1 MHAVNAESRVGIRPA
16 NFSAGVYT
24 ESMRHLVL
32 ALMIVLLPL
41 RGWAGDAMVTQ
52 TASAVISTETGFS
65 HAYETLD
72 RTSFNDQ
79 NQTLVAA
86 PATPDCHEQV
96 ASHQETD
103 QTASNDHCGTCLAC
117 QACHTVGVLSS
128 PLEVSASF
136 TSPSLRPSRAVAFT
150 SAASALGQKPPIS

>member
-1 MHAVNAESRVGIRPA
+1 
-16 NFSAGVYT
+16 
-24 ESMRHLVL
+24 MRHLVL

-52 TASAVISTETGFS
+52 TASAVLATETAAS
-65 HAYETLD
+65 HAHETLD
-72 RTSFNDQ
+72 RISIDDQ
-79 NQTLVAA
+79 NQTLAAA
-86 PATPDCHEQV
+86 PAKLDCHVQV

-117 QACHTVGVLSS
+117 QACHTVAVLSS

-136 TSPSLRPSRAVAFT
+136 TPPLLRPTRAVAFT

>member
-1 MHAVNAESRVGIRPA
+1 MRP
-16 NFSAGVYT
+16 
-24 ESMRHLVL
+24 LVL

-52 TASAVISTETGFS
+52 MASAVIATQTAASLA
-65 HAYETLD
+65 HETLD
-72 RTSFNDQ
+72 RTYFDDQ

-86 PATPDCHEQV
+86 PVKPDCHEQV

-103 QTASNDHCGTCLAC
+103 QTESNDHCGTCLSC
-117 QACHTVGVLSS
+117 QACHTIAVLSS

-136 TSPSLRPSRAVAFT
+136 ASPSLRPSRAVAFT
-150 SAASALGQKPPIS
+150 SAASALGQKPPIF

>member
-1 MHAVNAESRVGIRPA
+1 
-16 NFSAGVYT
+16 
-24 ESMRHLVL
+24 MRHLFL

-41 RGWAGDAMVTQ
+41 RGWTGDAMVTQ
-52 TASAVISTETGFS
+52 MASAVIATQTAAS
-65 HAYETLD
+65 HAHQMLD
-72 RTSFNDQ
+72 RTSFGDQ

-117 QACHTVGVLSS
+117 QACHTVAVLSS
-128 PLEVSASF
+128 PHDAGASL
-136 TSPSLRPSRAVAFT
+136 TSPSLRTSRAVAFT
-150 SAASALGQKPPIS
+150 SAAPALSQKPPIF